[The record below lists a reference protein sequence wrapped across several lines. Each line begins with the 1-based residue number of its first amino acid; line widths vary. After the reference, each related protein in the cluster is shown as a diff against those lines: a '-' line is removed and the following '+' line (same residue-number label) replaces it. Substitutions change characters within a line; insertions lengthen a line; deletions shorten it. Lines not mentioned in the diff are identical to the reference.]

1 MLDLI
6 LKNGE
11 IVDGSGNPSYRGD
24 IAISDGLIQ
33 AIGVANEECRETI
46 DISGMVVAPGFIDT
60 HSHSDLF
67 LIHDP
72 SSLPKIM
79 QGITTE
85 IVGQDG
91 LGEAPIRQEHV
102 AEWRRYLSG
111 LNGDP
116 PIEWSWE
123 DMGGYLD
130 VVEAAETAVN
140 VVSLVGH
147 GNLRLLA
154 MGMDDEPP
162 TDKELEEM
170 KGLLRESL
178 EGGAIGMSTGLIY
191 APCVYS
197 DTSELTELCK
207 IVAEYSGVFVV
218 HMRNE
223 GDQLLE
229 SMDEVLTIARESGA
243 HVHISH
249 FKAGGKI
256 NWGKSKDALLKLETA
271 RDNGLQVSYDQYP
284 YTAGSTFLS
293 SLLPNWAHEG
303 GVDKLIEKIRDHETR
318 EKIKA
323 EYGERFEG
331 NRATGWDQVLV
342 TYVESADNKQFEG
355 KNLAEIAELRGQ
367 PPVDTL
373 MDIVIEENNMASM
386 ASFTMSEDDIEQIMR
401 HPLGMVCTDGLLLGK
416 PHPRAYGAFPRVL
429 GRYVREQGV
438 LGLEE
443 AVRRMTSYPSN
454 VFNLGKRGSV
464 EEGYVADLVVFDP
477 TTILDSSTYEEPR
490 RYPVG
495 VEHVIV
501 SGVISV
507 RDGQYTGDRNG
518 KVIRSRLPKAV
529 F

>member
-1 MLDLI
+1 MLVLI
-6 LKNGE
+6 LKNGD
-11 IVDGSGNPSYRGD
+11 IVDGSGKPRYRGD
-24 IAISDGLIQ
+24 IAIRDGLIQ
-33 AIGVANEECRETI
+33 AIGVVNEESTESI
-46 DISGMVVAPGFIDT
+46 DISGMVVSPGFIDT

-91 LGEAPIRQEHV
+91 LGEAPIRQEFV

-116 PIEWSWE
+116 PIKWSWE
-123 DMGGYLD
+123 DMEGYLD
-130 VVEAAETAVN
+130 VLEASKPAVN

-154 MGMDDEPP
+154 MGMEDRKPSEE
-162 TDKELEEM
+162 ELEEM
-170 KGLLRESL
+170 KRLLRESL
-178 EGGAIGMSTGLIY
+178 EEGAIGLSTGLIY

-197 DTSELTELCK
+197 DTSELVELCK
-207 IVAEYSGVFVV
+207 VVAEYSGVFVV

-229 SMDEVLTIARESGA
+229 SMDEVLTIARESGV

-256 NWGKSKDALLKLETA
+256 NWGKSRDALRKLDEEKGI
-271 RDNGLQVSYDQYP
+271 GLRVSYDQYP

-293 SLLPNWAHEG
+293 SLLPSWAHDG
-303 GVDKLIEKIRDHETR
+303 GVEMLLARIKDNETR

-323 EYGERFEG
+323 EYGERFDG

-342 TYVESADNKQFEG
+342 TYVESAENKQFEG
-355 KNLAEIAELRGQ
+355 KNLAEIAEIRDQ
-367 PPVDTL
+367 QPVDAL
-373 MDIVIEENNMASM
+373 MDIVIEEKNMASM
-386 ASFTMSEDDIEQIMR
+386 ASFTMSEEDIKRIMS

-443 AVRRMTSYPSN
+443 AVRRMTSYPCG
-454 VFNLGKRGSV
+454 VFNLGNRGLIK
-464 EEGYVADLVVFDP
+464 EGFIADLVVFDP
-477 TTILDSSTYEEPR
+477 TSILDSSTYEDPR
-490 RYPVG
+490 RFPVG

-507 RDGQYTGDRNG
+507 SNGQYTGDRNG
-518 KVIRSRLPKAV
+518 KVIRSR
-529 F
+529 

>member
-1 MLDLI
+1 MLDLL

-11 IVDGSGNPSYRGD
+11 IVDGSGKPSYCGD
-24 IAISDGLIQ
+24 IAIRDGLIQ
-33 AIGVANEECRETI
+33 VIGVVNEESMETI

-85 IVGQDG
+85 IIGQDG

-123 DMGGYLD
+123 NMGGYLD
-130 VVEAAETAVN
+130 VLEASKPAVN

-154 MGMDDEPP
+154 MGMDDKNPSE
-162 TDKELEEM
+162 KELEEM
-170 KGLLRESL
+170 KMLLRENL

-197 DTSELTELCK
+197 DTNELSELCK
-207 IVAEYSGVFVV
+207 VVAEYAGVFVV

-223 GDQLLE
+223 GDKLLE
-229 SMDEVLTIARESGA
+229 SMDEVLTIARESGV

-249 FKAGGKI
+249 FKAGGKS
-256 NWGKSKDALLKLETA
+256 NWGKSRDALRKLDNA
-271 RDNGLQVSYDQYP
+271 HSNGLHVSYDQYP

-293 SLLPNWAHEG
+293 SLLPSWVHDG
-303 GVDKLIEKIRDHETR
+303 GVERLLARIRDEETR
-318 EKIKA
+318 ERIRA
-323 EYGERFEG
+323 EYSERLEG
-331 NRATGWDQVLV
+331 GRATGWDQVLV
-342 TYVESADNKQFEG
+342 TYVESADNKQIEG
-355 KNLAEIAELRGQ
+355 KNLAEIAEIRGQ
-367 PPVDTL
+367 PPVDAL

-386 ASFTMSEDDIEQIMR
+386 ASFTMSEADIERIMR

-429 GRYVREQGV
+429 GRYVREQKV

-443 AVRRMTSYPSN
+443 AVRRMTSYPSS
-454 VFNLGKRGSV
+454 VFKLGKRGRIK
-464 EEGYVADLVVFDP
+464 EGYIADLAVFNP
-477 TTILDSSTYEEPR
+477 TSILDSSTYEEPR
-490 RYPVG
+490 RFPVG
-495 VEHVIV
+495 VEYVIV

-507 RDGQYTGDRNG
+507 KNGKYTGDRNG
-518 KVIRSRLPKAV
+518 KIIRSS
-529 F
+529 

>member
-1 MLDLI
+1 MLDLL

-11 IVDGSGNPSYRGD
+11 IVDGSGNHSYLGD
-24 IAISDGLIQ
+24 IAINHGLIQ
-33 AIGVANEECRETI
+33 AIGVVNEESKEII
-46 DISGMVVAPGFIDT
+46 DISGMVVTPGFIDT

-85 IVGQDG
+85 IIGQDG
-91 LGEAPIRQEHV
+91 LGEAPIRQEFV

-123 DMGGYLD
+123 KMEGYLD
-130 VVEAAETAVN
+130 VLEASKPAVN

-154 MGMDDEPP
+154 MGMEDRNPSDI
-162 TDKELEEM
+162 ELEDM

-178 EGGAIGMSTGLIY
+178 AAGAIGMSTGLIY

-197 DTSELTELCK
+197 DTTELTELCK
-207 IVAEYSGVFVV
+207 VVAEYSGVFVV
-218 HMRNE
+218 HMRDE
-223 GDQLLE
+223 GDKLLE
-229 SMDEVLTIARESGA
+229 SIDEVLTIARASGVHA
-243 HVHISH
+243 HISH
-249 FKAGGKI
+249 FKAGGKM
-256 NWGKSKDALLKLETA
+256 NWGKSKDALRKL
-271 RDNGLQVSYDQYP
+271 DNAHSNGVHVSYDQYP

-293 SLLPNWAHEG
+293 SLLPSWVHVG
-303 GVDKLIEKIRDHETR
+303 GVDRLLERIKDHETR
-318 EKIKA
+318 ERIKA
-323 EYGERFEG
+323 EYGERLEG
-331 NRATGWDQVLV
+331 GRATLWDQVLV
-342 TYVESADNKQFEG
+342 TYVESIDNKQIEG
-355 KNLAEIAELRGQ
+355 RNLAEIAEIRDK
-367 PPVDTL
+367 PPVEAL
-373 MDIVIEENNMASM
+373 MDIVIEEKNMASM
-386 ASFTMSEDDIEQIMR
+386 ASFTMSEDDIKRIMR

-429 GRYVREQGV
+429 GRYVREQRV

-443 AVRRMTSYPSN
+443 AVRRMTSYPSS
-454 VFNLGKRGSV
+454 VFKLGKRGHIL
-464 EEGYVADLVVFDP
+464 EGFIADLVVFDS
-477 TTILDSSTYEEPR
+477 TSILDSSTYEEPR
-490 RYPVG
+490 RFPVG

-507 RDGQYTGDRNG
+507 KSGQYTGDNNG
-518 KVIRSRLPKAV
+518 KIIRSS
-529 F
+529 